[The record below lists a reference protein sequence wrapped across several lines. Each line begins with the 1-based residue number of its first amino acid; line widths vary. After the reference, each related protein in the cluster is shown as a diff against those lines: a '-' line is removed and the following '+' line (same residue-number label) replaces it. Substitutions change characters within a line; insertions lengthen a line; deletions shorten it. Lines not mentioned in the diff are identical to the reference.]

1 MMRATVSN
9 SAGGALDRSMIT
21 ALQRFTRVAA
31 NVAAPASP
39 LLVLRGRTVMKRH
52 PLFFALIVALGL
64 TAADPLF
71 AQSTSKQDEIKAL
84 KATVAKQQQQLN
96 QQQQD
101 LQSLRDSI
109 TKLEGEQGQQQAQIQ
124 AQAAAP
130 PPPPPAAPT
139 FTTTP
144 GL

>member
-1 MMRATVSN
+1 
-9 SAGGALDRSMIT
+9 
-21 ALQRFTRVAA
+21 
-31 NVAAPASP
+31 
-39 LLVLRGRTVMKRH
+39 MKRH

-64 TAADPLF
+64 TAADPLL

-101 LQSLRDSI
+101 LQSLRDSV

-124 AQAAAP
+124 AQARSVRPRASRSAM
-130 PPPPPAAPT
+130 ARMRNSR
-139 FTTTP
+139 
-144 GL
+144 